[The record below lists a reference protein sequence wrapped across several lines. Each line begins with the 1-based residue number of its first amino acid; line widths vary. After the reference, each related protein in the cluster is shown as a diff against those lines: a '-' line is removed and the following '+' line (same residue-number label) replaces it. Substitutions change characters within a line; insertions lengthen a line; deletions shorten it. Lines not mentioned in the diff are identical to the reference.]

1 MSELILHTLNGL
13 AFAML
18 MFLVASG
25 LTLVFGLMRVVN
37 LAHGALYLI
46 GAYFG
51 YLLQRETGSFYLAL
65 LLAPLGVAAIAWVVD
80 RVLRGSLYGEEL
92 PQVLLTIGL
101 ALMAGDAI
109 LWAAG
114 GTARSMSEPGWLA
127 GSVTLPGDLV
137 FPTYR
142 IAIIVLGVVV
152 AIALGLVWQRTRV
165 GALLRAGVDDPTTL
179 EALGVNVGR
188 IFMLTFVGGA
198 ALAALAGV
206 VGGSFV
212 GLYPGLDFDILLYS
226 LVIVV
231 LGGLGS
237 LRGAL
242 VGALVIG
249 LADAY
254 AKAYVPELAYFAVF
268 GPAVLVLAVRPTGL
282 FGAVRA

>member
-1 MSELILHTLNGL
+1 MSELVLHTLDGL

-37 LAHGALYLI
+37 LAHGALYLV
-46 GAYFG
+46 GAYIG
-51 YLLQRETGSFYLAL
+51 YLVQRETHSFYLAL
-65 LLAPLGVAAIAWVVD
+65 LVAPLAVGAIAWLVELL
-80 RVLRGSLYGEEL
+80 LRGRLYGEEL

-109 LWAAG
+109 QWIG
-114 GTARSMSEPGWLA
+114 GGAPRSIQEPGWLS
-127 GSVTLPGDLV
+127 GSVTLSRHLV

-142 IAIIVLGVVV
+142 LAIIVLGALV
-152 AIALGLVWQRTRV
+152 AIVLGLVWQRTRV

-188 IFMLTFVGGA
+188 LFMLTFVGGA
-198 ALAALAGV
+198 ALAGLAGV
-206 VGGSFV
+206 VGGAFI
-212 GLYPGLDFDILLYS
+212 GLHPGLDFDVLLYS

-249 LADAY
+249 LADSY
-254 AKAYVPELAYFAVF
+254 AKAYLPELSYFVVF

-282 FGAVRA
+282 FGARA

>member
-1 MSELILHTLNGL
+1 VSELVLHTLNGL

-18 MFLVASG
+18 VFLVASG
-25 LTLVFGLMRVVN
+25 LTLVFGLMRVIN
-37 LAHGALYLI
+37 LAHGALYLL
-46 GAYFG
+46 GAYLG
-51 YLLQRETGSFYLAL
+51 YVVQRETRSFYLAL
-65 LLAPLGVAAIAWVVD
+65 ILAPVAVSGVAWLVD
-80 RVLRGSLYGEEL
+80 RLLRERLYGEEP

-101 ALMAGDAI
+101 ALITGDAI

-114 GTARSMSEPGWLA
+114 GTARSVQEPAWLA
-127 GSVTLPGDLV
+127 GSVTLPGSIV

-142 IAIIVLGVVV
+142 IAIIVLGVAV
-152 AIALGLVWQRTRV
+152 AIALGVMWQRTRV
-165 GALLRAGVDDPTTL
+165 GALLRAGVDDATTL
-179 EALGVNVGR
+179 EALGVNAGR
-188 IFMLTFVGGA
+188 LFMLTFVGGA

-206 VGGSFV
+206 VGAAFV

-226 LVIVV
+226 LVVVV

-254 AKAYVPELAYFAVF
+254 AKAYVPELSSFVVF

-282 FGAVRA
+282 FGVRA